1 MQSGHAIA
9 DFIIDN
15 PLTAWK
21 WNKNSNVMVSLST
34 PDHSSLKSLAEQ
46 LQEKKIPFTLFYEP
60 DISEHT
66 AIATTDAAAHLLKGY
81 PLALKNKRLCSSMVR
96 AETSKLSDAGS
107 SPDTTTKN
115 IKLCG

>member
-34 PDHSSLKSLAEQ
+34 PDHSSLKSLAEK

-66 AIATTDAAAHLLKGY
+66 AIATTDAAADLLKGY
-81 PLALKNKRLCSSMVR
+81 PLALKESKRGGICVVQNRDSNPVTRVR
-96 AETSKLSDAGS
+96 GSLS
-107 SPDTTTKN
+107 PQIIPN
-115 IKLCG
+115 N